1 MSTEVVSFQELKP
14 AGPLVFVQYPNILVR
29 HATTTRV
36 GGMSQAPFDSLNV
49 GTTSPDNQEHVAQN
63 RALVSQHLGINA
75 VARLSM
81 NHGNRVEVFREIPE
95 DGAKRPTADAC
106 ITDTPGL
113 SLSITTADCVPIL
126 FYCPRG
132 QAERPAVGVAHA
144 GWRGTVSSIGAETVR
159 SMVFEYG
166 CSLADIQAA
175 VGPCIQACCFEVD
188 QKVADEFRQRFPN
201 GNLIRVR
208 PPSPEGEPKFD
219 VDLAEANRLVLR
231 EAGIPEANIVV
242 SRLCSSC
249 RADLFFSHRRDRGRT
264 GRMLSLIQSDLP
276 PL

>member
-14 AGPLVFVQYPNILVR
+14 AGPLVFVQYPNILAR
-29 HATTTRV
+29 HATTTRI
-36 GGMSQAPFDSLNV
+36 GGVSLAPFDSLNV
-49 GTTSPDNQEHVAQN
+49 GTTSPDDQDHVAQN

-75 VARLSM
+75 IARLSM
-81 NHGNRVEVFREIPE
+81 NHGNRVEVFREIP
-95 DGAKRPTADAC
+95 DASSARPSADAC

-126 FYCPRG
+126 FYCPKG
-132 QAERPAVGVAHA
+132 QAERPVVGVAHA
-144 GWRGTVSSIGAETVR
+144 GWRGTISSIGAETVR
-159 SMVFEYG
+159 AMVFEYG
-166 CSLADIQAA
+166 CPLEEIQAA

-188 QKVADEFRQRFPN
+188 EKVADEFRQRFPE
-201 GNLIRVR
+201 GNLVR
-208 PPSPEGEPKFD
+208 SRGSVQGEPKFD
-219 VDLAEANRLVLR
+219 VDLIEANRLVLL
-231 EAGIPEANIVV
+231 EAGLPEANIVV

-249 RADLFFSHRRDRGRT
+249 RADLFFSHRRDQGRT